1 MPRNSDSILLESVST
16 HRRRL
21 RQAFVLGR
29 LADRRLVNDNVKRFI
44 GSVVL
49 AAVVGVGCLG
59 YSFVTNALAQQAAQQ
74 QAQQNPLS
82 TLTPTPTPTRPTQTQ
97 RTQTQPAPTQQ
108 TPTQQQQQRQRTLPP
123 EPQQETK

>member
-1 MPRNSDSILLESVST
+1 MPRNSDAVLLESVAT

-29 LADRRLVNDNVKRFI
+29 LADRRQVNDNVRRFI

-59 YSFVTNALAQQAAQQ
+59 YSFVTTALAKQAAQQ
-74 QAQQNPLS
+74 ATTSGIVSS
-82 TLTPTPTPTRPTQTQ
+82 TAPSTSTSTGSTSTDPTSTD
-97 RTQTQPAPTQQ
+97 APEA
-108 TPTQQQQQRQRTLPP
+108 P
-123 EPQQETK
+123 

>member
-82 TLTPTPTPTRPTQTQ
+82 TQTPTPTPTQTQ

>member
-1 MPRNSDSILLESVST
+1 MPRNSDSILLESVAT

-59 YSFVTNALAQQAAQQ
+59 YSFVTDALAQQAAQQ
-74 QAQQNPLS
+74 QAQQ
-82 TLTPTPTPTRPTQTQ
+82 TPTPTPVRTQQTQ
-97 RTQTQPAPTQQ
+97 QTQPTQQ
-108 TPTQQQQQRQRTLPP
+108 IQPTRQPQQTRQA
-123 EPQQETK
+123 QQETK

>member
-74 QAQQNPLS
+74 QAQ
-82 TLTPTPTPTRPTQTQ
+82 LTPTPTPTRTQQPTQRQPTQSTQQDQQPRQ
-97 RTQTQPAPTQQ
+97 RTQPP
-108 TPTQQQQQRQRTLPP
+108 QQQQQ
-123 EPQQETK
+123 ETK

>member
-74 QAQQNPLS
+74 QAQ
-82 TLTPTPTPTRPTQTQ
+82 LTPTPTPSRTPDQTRPSQDG
-97 RTQTQPAPTQQ
+97 P
-108 TPTQQQQQRQRTLPP
+108 QQQQQPQRQRTQGQQQQQQQ
-123 EPQQETK
+123 QQETK

>member
-82 TLTPTPTPTRPTQTQ
+82 TQTPTPTPTQTQ
-97 RTQTQPAPTQQ
+97 RTQTQQAPTQQ
-108 TPTQQQQQRQRTLPP
+108 TPTQQQQQQQRQRTLPP

>member
-82 TLTPTPTPTRPTQTQ
+82 TQTPTPTPTPQT
-97 RTQTQPAPTQQ
+97 PTQQ
-108 TPTQQQQQRQRTLPP
+108 QQQQQRQRTLPP

>member
-74 QAQQNPLS
+74 QAQ
-82 TLTPTPTPTRPTQTQ
+82 LTPTPTPSRTPDQTRPTQDG
-97 RTQTQPAPTQQ
+97 P
-108 TPTQQQQQRQRTLPP
+108 QQQQQQPQRQRTQG
-123 EPQQETK
+123 EQQQQQQQQETK

>member
-74 QAQQNPLS
+74 QAQ
-82 TLTPTPTPTRPTQTQ
+82 LTPTPTRTQQPTRQQQPTQSTQQDQQPRQ
-97 RTQTQPAPTQQ
+97 RTQ
-108 TPTQQQQQRQRTLPP
+108 PP
-123 EPQQETK
+123 QPQQETK

>member
-82 TLTPTPTPTRPTQTQ
+82 TQTPTPTPTQTQ
-97 RTQTQPAPTQQ
+97 RTQTQQTPTQQ
-108 TPTQQQQQRQRTLPP
+108 QQQQQQQRQRTLPP

>member
-1 MPRNSDSILLESVST
+1 VPRNSDSILLESVST

-82 TLTPTPTPTRPTQTQ
+82 TQTPTPTPTQTQ
-97 RTQTQPAPTQQ
+97 RTQTQQAPTQQ

>member
-74 QAQQNPLS
+74 QAQQTPVPTRS
-82 TLTPTPTPTRPTQTQ
+82 PTPTPQ
-97 RTQTQPAPTQQ
+97 RQQTQPPPQQ
-108 TPTQQQQQRQRTLPP
+108 DPQRQQDQQQRQRTSPSQ
-123 EPQQETK
+123 PQQETK

>member
-1 MPRNSDSILLESVST
+1 VPRNSDSILLESVST

-74 QAQQNPLS
+74 QAQ
-82 TLTPTPTPTRPTQTQ
+82 LTPTPTPVATQQTQQTQQQ
-97 RTQTQPAPTQQ
+97 RTQQPQPA
-108 TPTQQQQQRQRTLPP
+108 
-123 EPQQETK
+123 EPQETK

>member
-1 MPRNSDSILLESVST
+1 MPRNSDSTLLESVST

-74 QAQQNPLS
+74 QAQQ
-82 TLTPTPTPTRPTQTQ
+82 TPRPVPTTQ
-97 RTQTQPAPTQQ
+97 
-108 TPTQQQQQRQRTLPP
+108 
-123 EPQQETK
+123 PQQETN

>member
-1 MPRNSDSILLESVST
+1 VPRNSDSILLESVST

-74 QAQQNPLS
+74 QAQ
-82 TLTPTPTPTRPTQTQ
+82 LTPTPTPSRTPDQTRPTQDG
-97 RTQTQPAPTQQ
+97 P
-108 TPTQQQQQRQRTLPP
+108 QQQQQPQRQRTQGQQQQQQQ
-123 EPQQETK
+123 QQETK

>member
-1 MPRNSDSILLESVST
+1 VPRNSDSILLESVST

-21 RQAFVLGR
+21 RQAFVLGQ

-74 QAQQNPLS
+74 QAQQ
-82 TLTPTPTPTRPTQTQ
+82 TPTPTPLETRQPQPTTQ
-97 RTQTQPAPTQQ
+97 QPQQQPRTQQPRAA
-108 TPTQQQQQRQRTLPP
+108 
-123 EPQQETK
+123 EPQETT

>member
-1 MPRNSDSILLESVST
+1 VPRNSDSILLESVST

-74 QAQQNPLS
+74 QAQ
-82 TLTPTPTPTRPTQTQ
+82 LTPTPTPVATQQQTQQTQQQ
-97 RTQTQPAPTQQ
+97 RTQQPQPA
-108 TPTQQQQQRQRTLPP
+108 
-123 EPQQETK
+123 EPQETK

>member
-82 TLTPTPTPTRPTQTQ
+82 TQTPTPTPTQTQ
-97 RTQTQPAPTQQ
+97 RTQTQQAPTQQ

>member
-74 QAQQNPLS
+74 QAQ
-82 TLTPTPTPTRPTQTQ
+82 LTPTPTPTRTQQPTRQQQPTQSTQQDQQPRQ
-97 RTQTQPAPTQQ
+97 RTQ
-108 TPTQQQQQRQRTLPP
+108 PP
-123 EPQQETK
+123 QPQQETK

>member
-1 MPRNSDSILLESVST
+1 MPRNSDSVLLESVAT

-29 LADRRLVNDNVKRFI
+29 LADRRQVNDNVRRFI

-59 YSFVTNALAQQAAQQ
+59 YSFVTTALAKQAATSGVVG
-74 QAQQNPLS
+74 S
-82 TLTPTPTPTRPTQTQ
+82 TSTAPSSPTP
-97 RTQTQPAPTQQ
+97 APSTS
-108 TPTQQQQQRQRTLPP
+108 TDAP
-123 EPQQETK
+123 EAP

>member
-1 MPRNSDSILLESVST
+1 VPRNSDSILLESVST

-74 QAQQNPLS
+74 QAQQTPQPLR
-82 TLTPTPTPTRPTQTQ
+82 TEQTEPTTQ
-97 RTQTQPAPTQQ
+97 
-108 TPTQQQQQRQRTLPP
+108 
-123 EPQQETK
+123 PQQETN

>member
-1 MPRNSDSILLESVST
+1 VPRNSDSILLESVST

-82 TLTPTPTPTRPTQTQ
+82 TQTPTPTPTQTQ
-97 RTQTQPAPTQQ
+97 RTQTQQAPTQQ
-108 TPTQQQQQRQRTLPP
+108 TPTQQQQQQQRQRTLPP